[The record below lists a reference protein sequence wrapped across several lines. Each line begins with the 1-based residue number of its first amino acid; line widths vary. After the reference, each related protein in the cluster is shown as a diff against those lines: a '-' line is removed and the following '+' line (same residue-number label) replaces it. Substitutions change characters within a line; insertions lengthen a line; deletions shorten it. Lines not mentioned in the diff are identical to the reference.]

1 MLNAERLLLAI
12 KTHSKSYD
20 LLRWIATAIDKGKLS
35 VERAE
40 RHSDTPDAAF
50 DWLERNKYFIPPKFL
65 PDRAH
70 FREFANFFWTYV
82 TTSFDV
88 IADPGTRLQ
97 PGDCGCTCPSC
108 ARITN
113 APHLQPKK
121 LAKADKRRADELLVG
136 RLAALAEEEGLSV
149 APERFVN
156 ILADLTT
163 RRIAA
168 FSTYGQWLINRLSGE
183 TDGPAILALWREM
196 AWTRAGSPIQGISLQ
211 LEDFQRA
218 EKTLIQALRTEE
230 K

>member
-168 FSTYGQWLINRLSGE
+168 FSTYGQWLINRLLGRDRRTCNSR
-183 TDGPAILALWREM
+183 TLARDGLDPRRFADPRNLASTRRFSTRRED
-196 AWTRAGSPIQGISLQ
+196 ANSSASH
-211 LEDFQRA
+211 
-218 EKTLIQALRTEE
+218 
-230 K
+230 